1 MMHMFLQ
8 RYLGIILN
16 VAKLGSLQ
24 NNKGMILFFHL
35 CSSRLMGL
43 SQSYALCFV
52 IDTTGSMADDINA
65 AKQVAFNIIDSNAG
79 TLQEPSQYILVPFN
93 DPGTSTF
100 MDIPHV
106 AKESQQTK
114 HIYSTKICKFM
125 YFSVP
130 QKEFGPV
137 IKTTDKNYFKK
148 EINKLTASG
157 GGDEPEMSMSGLR
170 VSVLVFYH
178 WDVCLHSN

>member
-1 MMHMFLQ
+1 MVTRTLINLKFKQFIFIFMTQLSRKNSKKPSSQKIICILKVMLFMMHMFLQ
-8 RYLGIILN
+8 RYLCIILN
-16 VAKLGSLQ
+16 VEKLGSLQ
-24 NNKGMILFFHL
+24 DNKGMILFCHL

-52 IDTTGSMADDINA
+52 IDTTGSMADDIDA

-114 HIYSTKICKFM
+114 HIYKNLQVHVFLCPPKRIWTR
-125 YFSVP
+125 
-130 QKEFGPV
+130 
-137 IKTTDKNYFKK
+137 DKDN
-148 EINKLTASG
+148 
-157 GGDEPEMSMSGLR
+157 
-170 VSVLVFYH
+170 
-178 WDVCLHSN
+178 